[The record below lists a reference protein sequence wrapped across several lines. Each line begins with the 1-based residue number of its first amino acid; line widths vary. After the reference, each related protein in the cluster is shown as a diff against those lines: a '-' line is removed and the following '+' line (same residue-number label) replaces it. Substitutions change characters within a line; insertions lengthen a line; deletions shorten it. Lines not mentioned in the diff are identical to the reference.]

1 MAIPEIASQFVPQLF
16 CLPAE
21 LQAHIFGLLPFATL
35 QVLHAT
41 HHKFRQI
48 IDLDPSKY
56 CQRHNMQENGPPYIP
71 VASEMLTTAVS
82 DPFLKRRNLKP
93 CAYCLRLRSVE
104 NFSKKNR
111 KSKRDYTAF
120 CLDCGMNPK
129 HNLLKPGQRYDTRTQ
144 MGVYCQRCRVLK
156 KGRDASIVGDYNYLC
171 RQCGEFEDRPRQLEE
186 ERQKEEKAQRATA
199 ERKTARRKRNAV
211 WKEIR
216 AGSDYD
222 DFKSDSTVEETPR
235 EAELRMI
242 QSEAAMDG
250 LNYDG

>member
-1 MAIPEIASQFVPQLF
+1 MAIPEIASQSVPQLF

-93 CAYCLRLRSVE
+93 CAYCLRLRSVAH
-104 NFSKKNR
+104 FSKKKQEIEAR
-111 KSKRDYTAF
+111 LHRILPRLRVEPEAQPFKA
-120 CLDCGMNPK
+120 
-129 HNLLKPGQRYDTRTQ
+129 RT
-144 MGVYCQRCRVLK
+144 K
-156 KGRDASIVGDYNYLC
+156 
-171 RQCGEFEDRPRQLEE
+171 CGEFEDRPRQLEE

-199 ERKTARRKRNAV
+199 ERKTARRQRNAV

-222 DFKSDSTVEETPR
+222 DFKSDSTVEETPS